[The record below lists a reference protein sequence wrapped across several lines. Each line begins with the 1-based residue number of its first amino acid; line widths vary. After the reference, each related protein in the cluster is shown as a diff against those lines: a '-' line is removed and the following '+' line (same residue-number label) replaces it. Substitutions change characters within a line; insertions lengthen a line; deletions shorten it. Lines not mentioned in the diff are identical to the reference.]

1 MAVQVDVGCWIIDSI
16 AELVGGLLEPSLTFS
31 TCPSQ
36 GVLLKADGRWQVAD
50 AKRYMVDPL
59 AAIDVVS
66 RQLFVVVA
74 VSIAAASGVYVVVEV
89 SSGIIERDLV

>member
-1 MAVQVDVGCWIIDSI
+1 
-16 AELVGGLLEPSLTFS
+16 
-31 TCPSQ
+31 
-36 GVLLKADGRWQVAD
+36 
-50 AKRYMVDPL
+50 MVDPL

-66 RQLFVVVA
+66 RKLFVVVA